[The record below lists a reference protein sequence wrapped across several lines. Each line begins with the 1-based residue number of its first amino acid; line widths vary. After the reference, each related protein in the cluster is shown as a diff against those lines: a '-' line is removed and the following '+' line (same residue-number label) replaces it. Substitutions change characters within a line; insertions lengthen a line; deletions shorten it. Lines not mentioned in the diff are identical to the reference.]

1 MKSEIITQ
9 KWYSWIP
16 TNLGY
21 LNYNY
26 IADLNILKSVFGGN
40 NVLKDKNQS
49 NIKIELENTHLSD
62 INEIASSLLKYD
74 EVLPKAILNFNKRLK
89 FNTTTRK
96 NQPIGIFGDIIIEY
110 DELLS
115 ISSDFDIRT
124 NGLIEIL
131 NININYNESE
141 INELELTYIL
151 ESTIANAIYTLIKKV
166 VHGDKHHHQK
176 IDTIIGVYTRF
187 DPKQIL
193 TDLGFQIK
201 RLEKY
206 IKNKDNVSS
215 LAIFNN
221 VIEEAHNTAVG
232 FMSYIRTFH
241 GLFINGVQEEK
252 RKHNNKNHYISLEG
266 IENVVSSIKSIVD
279 RNSNEIAHSNKKM
292 LFTVTLIAL
301 FASLNIFY
309 STLLTDNPSYVA
321 MSIDTFFKTLL
332 DEYHWLNFLSSRDIA
347 ISIMLLLSLLLFLY
361 FKKSIGYY
369 GTKWLG
375 SKIKYS
381 LYEVYILTRYLNS
394 DEDLKKEYKND
405 VQIIKRYRAFI
416 QAVVLAI
423 PLSLLGMI
431 IGVLAN
437 YYLAVFMFL
446 VLCLISIF
454 LFFIKIVK

>member
-309 STLLTDNPSYVA
+309 STLITDNPSYVA

>member
-1 MKSEIITQ
+1 MQSQIITQ

-26 IADLNILKSVFGGN
+26 IADLNSLKSVFGSN
-40 NVLKDKNQS
+40 NVSKVKDES
-49 NIKIELENTHLSD
+49 NIEIELKNTHLSD
-62 INEIASSLLKYD
+62 INEIASSLLEYD
-74 EVLPKAILNFNKRLK
+74 EVLPEAILNFKKRLQ
-89 FNTTTRK
+89 FNTTIGR
-96 NQPIGIFGDIIIEY
+96 NQPIGIYGDIVIKY

-124 NGLIEIL
+124 NGLIEIF
-131 NININYNESE
+131 NIKVNYNENE
-141 INELELTYIL
+141 INKLELNSVL
-151 ESTIANAIYTLIKKV
+151 ESTIANAIYTLIKKI

-201 RLEKY
+201 RLERY

-241 GLFINGVQEEK
+241 GMFINGVKEEK
-252 RKHNNKNHYISLEG
+252 CKHNNKNHYISLEG

-279 RNSNEIAHSNKKM
+279 RNSNEIVHSNKKIV
-292 LFTVTLIAL
+292 FTVTLIAL

-309 STLLTDNPSYVA
+309 STLIMNNPSCVA
-321 MSIDTFFKTLL
+321 TNIDTFFQEAL
-332 DEYHWLNFLSSRDIA
+332 DKYHWLEFFSSRDIVVG
-347 ISIMLLLSLLLFLY
+347 IIFLLSLLLFLY
-361 FKKSIGYY
+361 FKNSIGYY

-394 DEDLKKEYKND
+394 DEDLKKEYKNE
-405 VQIIKRYRAFI
+405 VQKIKRYRTFI
-416 QAVVLAI
+416 QAVVLAV
-423 PLSLLGMI
+423 PLTLLGMV
-431 IGVLAN
+431 IGVLTN
-437 YYLAVFMFL
+437 YYLAVYIFL
-446 VLCLISIF
+446 AFLIVSIV